1 MFENYPKCRISISII
16 LAFSP
21 FFVLLKLNCLV
32 TPVDR
37 KLQVLKKSPKY
48 TIFDK
53 LKCGMRLFCDC
64 QTLWHHHE
72 IKNMYRWL
80 FTKNFDVTE
89 FRNSVQNGCW
99 KVCIISE
106 MMVSFQVLFC
116 MLLLSCLYRAAAS
129 GVKAIWWDAKGDP
142 WWPLFRVGRESKLPP
157 DFTAH
162 DSLHSSSCKKLA
174 IRRSSHVTLLSYGL
188 STGNWGSKINR
199 IFSRVFKRA

>member
-1 MFENYPKCRISISII
+1 MQFSIN
-16 LAFSP
+16 LNVEWE
-21 FFVLLKLNCLV
+21 FFV
-32 TPVDR
+32 
-37 KLQVLKKSPKY
+37 
-48 TIFDK
+48 IFKHYDI
-53 LKCGMRLFCDC
+53 LMRL
-64 QTLWHHHE
+64 
-72 IKNMYRWL
+72 KYRWL

-199 IFSRVFKRA
+199 IFSRVFKRAERAYSKSSEGGRRSTKQTI

>member
-1 MFENYPKCRISISII
+1 
-16 LAFSP
+16 
-21 FFVLLKLNCLV
+21 
-32 TPVDR
+32 
-37 KLQVLKKSPKY
+37 
-48 TIFDK
+48 
-53 LKCGMRLFCDC
+53 
-64 QTLWHHHE
+64 
-72 IKNMYRWL
+72 
-80 FTKNFDVTE
+80 
-89 FRNSVQNGCW
+89 
-99 KVCIISE
+99 

-199 IFSRVFKRA
+199 IFSRVLSERSELIQRVARMAEGQPSKEYKLLTQQKGGNFDLIKRGNFWPNKRGENWSK